1 MNTFEYSLLDEN
13 GVQQDYFITPNSL
26 SDDGPL
32 EVFTSLNHALEIKYI
47 LQNEQNNFLVNEF
60 KSILT

>member
-1 MNTFEYSLLDEN
+1 MIFLRILDGEFRMDTFEYSLLDEN

-32 EVFTSLNHALEIKYI
+32 EVFTSLNHVLKIKNI
-47 LQNEQNNFLVNEF
+47 L
-60 KSILT
+60 